1 VILSNEGGNMKPEGT
16 AEEIDAAAI
25 VDEAEHAKRCPA
37 AAQKI
42 VGWIVA
48 AVLIFLAQRDLR
60 KRPPQLVRGKVGVWK
75 AVAMVP
81 PGAVAYLLL
90 GRRRAVPTV
99 PLEVRISTTD

>member
-1 VILSNEGGNMKPEGT
+1 MENEGT
-16 AEEIDAAAI
+16 VEETNEAGV
-25 VDEAEHAKRCPA
+25 VDETEHADQCPA

-48 AVLIFLAQRDLR
+48 AILIFLAQRDLR
-60 KRPPQLVRGKVGVWK
+60 KRPPELVRGRVGLWK

-90 GRRRAVPTV
+90 GRRRAVPPV
-99 PLEVRISTTD
+99 PLESSDSIAA

>member
-1 VILSNEGGNMKPEGT
+1 MKPEGT
-16 AEEIDAAAI
+16 AEETDATAI
-25 VDEAEHAKRCPA
+25 VDEDDHAKECPA

-60 KRPPQLVRGKVGVWK
+60 KRPPQLVRGKAGVWK

-81 PGAVAYLLL
+81 PGAVAYLLF
-90 GRRRAVPTV
+90 GRRRAVEAM
-99 PLEVRISTTD
+99 PLEVPISTTD

>member
-1 VILSNEGGNMKPEGT
+1 MEPEG
-16 AEEIDAAAI
+16 AVEESDEPAI
-25 VDEAEHAKRCPA
+25 VDEAEHTDQCPA

-48 AVLIFLAQRDLR
+48 AALIFLAQRDLR
-60 KRPPQLVRGKVGVWK
+60 RRPPELVRGRVGLWK

-90 GRRRAVPTV
+90 GRRRAVPPV
-99 PLEVRISTTD
+99 PLEIPVSMTD

>member
-1 VILSNEGGNMKPEGT
+1 MKPEGT
-16 AEEIDAAAI
+16 AEETDAAAI
-25 VDEAEHAKRCPA
+25 VDETEHADKCPA

-48 AVLIFLAQRDLR
+48 AVLIFVAQRDLR
-60 KRPPQLVRGKVGVWK
+60 KRPAQLVRGKVGVWK

-90 GRRRAVPTV
+90 GRRRTV
-99 PLEVRISTTD
+99 EAMPLEVPISTTD